1 MRAFR
6 CCDSSLCNGPNGRAG
21 GGDRWPSVM
30 LALSVALAHV
40 YASKCDFRERWRRL
54 RTDDLSW

>member
-1 MRAFR
+1 MRALR

-40 YASKCDFRERWRRL
+40 YSSKCDFRERWRRL